1 MVMEYHL
8 LLNTLRTV
16 LLVAPVQA
24 NTQLAR
30 PCWTVLNS
38 PLILGRSTTIH
49 EMAVYP
55 IINKYR
61 GHYNIVKVF
70 LCSKTKVLQFL

>member
-1 MVMEYHL
+1 MVMECHL
-8 LLNTLRTV
+8 LLKILRTV

-30 PCWTVLNS
+30 PCLTVLTS
-38 PLILGRSTTIH
+38 PLNLGRSTTIH

-61 GHYNIVKVF
+61 GKYNMVTVF
-70 LCSKTKVLQFL
+70 LCSKTKILQFI